1 MTISDRTT
9 AEQRQADVD
18 AARHLKGT
26 NLAITNKGELRRL
39 VSAAIK
45 EVGRRMSG
53 GV

>member
-9 AEQRQADVD
+9 AEQRQ
-18 AARHLKGT
+18 
-26 NLAITNKGELRRL
+26 AITNKGELRRL